1 MVSKIPVRRKKL
13 KKMGNQKWQNEK
25 EGRSRELMTVTKN
38 SPTETKRP
46 GRRPIDGQW
55 SQWTI
60 ILPSLLWDFL
70 FLLEA
75 LQKEIKAPQKS
86 KLAYFP
92 KTDITMRLLNKS
104 NA

>member
-75 LQKEIKAPQKS
+75 LQKEIKNYPSERLCKIGVVSKS
-86 KLAYFP
+86 KLV
-92 KTDITMRLLNKS
+92 LC
-104 NA
+104 